1 MGIHSERNKMTVIK
15 YIIVILAFLVSRVA
29 GILSTDEDTSSR
41 DRIESVSRN
50 FEKYWITS
58 KVTTCPKPHH
68 KSRRAGRRCCSHRN
82 GCVECPYLS
91 QGYRCQ
97 NYYD

>member
-1 MGIHSERNKMTVIK
+1 MGSKFIWHHSNDVQASFCTFNLIHSERNKMTVIK
-15 YIIVILAFLVSRVA
+15 YIIVILIFLVSRVA

-58 KVTTCPKPHH
+58 K
-68 KSRRAGRRCCSHRN
+68 GMN
-82 GCVECPYLS
+82 E
-91 QGYRCQ
+91 
-97 NYYD
+97 